1 MDTSQARDHLDS
13 VATIVRNA
21 DRRLHAPAWVFIV
34 WGLFGATINTL
45 QQARAFGIDLPG
57 DSVLQLPLLLVAIGL
72 TVGLSLRAES
82 RRETLIDRHTGI
94 LFSVVFAVMLL
105 ASFTLQHRV
114 VPYEAMGVFW
124 GLGFAIAL
132 IVAGLEAS
140 RLLLAGGLVMLA
152 ACIATAWLPGFF
164 NGLLALGW
172 FAGMVLPGTVLAW
185 KRDDG

>member
-1 MDTSQARDHLDS
+1 MDSSEARDHLDS

-21 DRRLHAPAWVFIV
+21 DQSLHVPSWVFII
-34 WGLFGATINTL
+34 WGLFGTIINTL
-45 QQARAFGIDLPG
+45 QQLRLAGIDLPA
-57 DSVLQLPLLLVAIGL
+57 DSLVQLPLLLVAIGL
-72 TVGLSLRAES
+72 TVGLSLRAETG
-82 RRETLIDRHTGI
+82 RETLVDRQTGV
-94 LFSVVFAVMLL
+94 LFSVVFGVLLL

-140 RLLLAGGLVMLA
+140 RPLLVGGLCLLT
-152 ACIATAWLPGFF
+152 ATITTSWLPGFL

-172 FAGMVLPGTVLAW
+172 FAGMVLPGIFLAW

>member
-1 MDTSQARDHLDS
+1 MDRNEARDHLDS

-21 DRRLHAPAWVFIV
+21 DQSLHVPSWVFIV
-34 WGLFGATINTL
+34 WGLFGTIINSL
-45 QQARAFGIDLPG
+45 QQLRISGVDLPA
-57 DSVLQLPLLLVAIGL
+57 DSFIQLPLLLVAIAF
-72 TVGLSLRAES
+72 TVGLSFRAEPG
-82 RRETLIDRHTGI
+82 RETLVDRQAGI
-94 LFSVVFAVMLL
+94 LFSVVFGVLLL

-114 VPYEAMGVFW
+114 VPYEAMGIFW

-140 RLLLAGGLVMLA
+140 RPLLVGGLSLLA
-152 ACIATAWLPGFF
+152 ACIATAWLPGYL

-172 FAGMVLPGTVLAW
+172 FAGMVLPGIVLAW

>member
-1 MDTSQARDHLDS
+1 MDTTEARDHLDS

-21 DRRLHAPAWVFIV
+21 DRRLHAPPWVFII
-34 WGLFGATINTL
+34 WGLFAVTINAL
-45 QQARAFGIDLPG
+45 QQARAVGIDLPS
-57 DSVLQLPLLLVAIGL
+57 DSVLQLPLLLAAIGL
-72 TVGLSLRAES
+72 TVGLSLRAETS
-82 RRETLIDRHTGI
+82 RETLIDRQTGI
-94 LFSVVFAVMLL
+94 LFSVVFAVMLV

-140 RLLLAGGLVMLA
+140 RPLLAGGLALLA
-152 ACIATAWLPGFF
+152 ACIATAWFPGFF

-172 FAGMVLPGTVLAW
+172 FAGMVLPGLALARN
-185 KRDDG
+185 RDDG